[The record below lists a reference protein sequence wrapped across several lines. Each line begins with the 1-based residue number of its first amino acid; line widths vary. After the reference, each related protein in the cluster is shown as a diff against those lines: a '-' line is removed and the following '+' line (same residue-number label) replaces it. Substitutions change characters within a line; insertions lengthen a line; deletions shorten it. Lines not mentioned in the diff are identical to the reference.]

1 MADKTK
7 EFVKRRKELTGLSA
21 LTTTVNKNSPLINLD
36 HQENL
41 VQY

>member
-21 LTTTVNKNSPLINLD
+21 LTTTVNKNSPLNKLGPSGKFS
-36 HQENL
+36 
-41 VQY
+41 